1 MTKQLLAQQLWLL
14 HQTPTNVTSNLP
26 SVRDRR
32 SRVEEFKLVEVKV
45 VLEVVITLEARAR
58 RREQKLERGDVDN
71 VD

>member
-1 MTKQLLAQQLWLL
+1 
-14 HQTPTNVTSNLP
+14 
-26 SVRDRR
+26 
-32 SRVEEFKLVEVKV
+32 VEEFKLVEVKV